1 MQDLPSQ
8 PFLGWRH
15 TMDAFESGLAC
26 YCHQSQNEVN
36 RIRRFS
42 QSIDSHW
49 ESKAKRLDI
58 DLEKSLANTTCEDR
72 RQELG
77 ETYGMFYY
85 EAIVKSEWIHRH
97 SVVIT
102 ISSFV
107 ENSLHELCVLLASRT
122 NKSLKLPQRK
132 GMSKVEKCL
141 LYLECNAGLCLAE
154 CKEESEAMI
163 TTYRLRNQIVHNNGK
178 VTEQFEKQKAQWKGL
193 VKGSLGAYIE
203 IDSEFITW
211 YLDQVAAFYYKLST
225 EVSLFITRTKL
236 A

>member
-1 MQDLPSQ
+1 IS
-8 PFLGWRH
+8 WRH

-49 ESKAKRLDI
+49 ESKAKRLDSEF
-58 DLEKSLANTTCEDR
+58 EKSLAETTCEDK

-85 EAIVKSEWIHRH
+85 EDIVKSEWIHKH

-107 ENSLHELCVLLASRT
+107 ENSLYELCELLALHQGQP
-122 NKSLKLPQRK
+122 LKLHEK
-132 GMSKVEKCL
+132 GRLSKVEKCL
-141 LYLECNAGLCLAE
+141 LYLEDNAHLNLAE
-154 CKEESEAMI
+154 CKEEADAMI
-163 TTYRLRNQIVHNNGK
+163 VAYKLRNQIIHNNGK
-178 VTEQFEKQKAQWKGL
+178 VTERFEKQKAQWKGL

-203 IDSEFITW
+203 IDSKFITW
-211 YLDQVAAFYYKLST
+211 YLEQVAAFYYKLAP
-225 EVSLFITRTKL
+225 EVSSFIQRTKI

>member
-1 MQDLPSQ
+1 
-8 PFLGWRH
+8 
-15 TMDAFESGLAC
+15 MDAFESGLAC

-49 ESKAKRLDI
+49 ESKAKRLDSEF
-58 DLEKSLANTTCEDR
+58 EKSLANTTCEDQ

-85 EAIVKSEWIHRH
+85 EDIVKSEWIHKH

-107 ENSLHELCVLLASRT
+107 ENSLYELCELLALHQGQP
-122 NKSLKLPQRK
+122 LKLHEK
-132 GMSKVEKCL
+132 GRLSKVEKCL
-141 LYLECNAGLCLAE
+141 LNLEDNAHLNLAE
-154 CKEESEAMI
+154 CKEEADAMI
-163 TTYRLRNQIVHNNGK
+163 VAYKLRNQIIHNNGK
-178 VTEQFEKQKAQWKGL
+178 VTERFEKQKAQWKGL

-203 IDSEFITW
+203 IDSKFITW
-211 YLDQVAAFYYKLST
+211 YLEQVAAFYYKLT
-225 EVSLFITRTKL
+225 PEVSLFIQRTKI

>member
-1 MQDLPSQ
+1 
-8 PFLGWRH
+8 
-15 TMDAFESGLAC
+15 
-26 YCHQSQNEVN
+26 HQSQNEVN

-49 ESKAKRLDI
+49 ESKAKRLDSEF
-58 DLEKSLANTTCEDR
+58 EKSLAETTCEDK

-85 EAIVKSEWIHRH
+85 EDIVKSEWIHKH

-107 ENSLHELCVLLASRT
+107 ENSLYELCELLALHQGQP
-122 NKSLKLPQRK
+122 LKLHEK
-132 GMSKVEKCL
+132 GRLSKVEKCL
-141 LYLECNAGLCLAE
+141 LYLEDNAHLNLAE
-154 CKEESEAMI
+154 CKEEADAMI
-163 TTYRLRNQIVHNNGK
+163 VAYKLRNQIIHNNGK
-178 VTEQFEKQKAQWKGL
+178 VTERFEKQKAQWKGL

-203 IDSEFITW
+203 IDSKFITW
-211 YLDQVAAFYYKLST
+211 YLEQVAAFYYKLAP
-225 EVSLFITRTKL
+225 EVSSFIQRTKI

>member
-1 MQDLPSQ
+1 
-8 PFLGWRH
+8 
-15 TMDAFESGLAC
+15 MDAFESGLAC

-49 ESKAKRLDI
+49 ESKAKRLDSEF
-58 DLEKSLANTTCEDR
+58 EKSLAKTTCEDQ

-85 EAIVKSEWIHRH
+85 EDIVKSEWIHKH

-107 ENSLHELCVLLASRT
+107 ENSLYELCELLA
-122 NKSLKLPQRK
+122 LHK
-132 GMSKVEKCL
+132 GQPLTLLEKGRLSKVEKCL
-141 LYLECNAGLCLAE
+141 RYLRDNAHLSFAE
-154 CKEESEAMI
+154 CKEEADAMI
-163 TTYRLRNQIVHNNGK
+163 VAYKLRNQIIHNNGK
-178 VTEQFEKQKAQWKGL
+178 ATERFEKQKAQWKGL

-203 IDSEFITW
+203 IDSKFITW
-211 YLDQVAAFYYKLST
+211 YLEQVAAFYYKLAP
-225 EVSLFITRTKL
+225 EVSSFIRRTKI

>member
-1 MQDLPSQ
+1 
-8 PFLGWRH
+8 
-15 TMDAFESGLAC
+15 MDAFESGLAC

-49 ESKAKRLDI
+49 ESKAKRLDSEF
-58 DLEKSLANTTCEDR
+58 EKSLAETTCEDK

-85 EAIVKSEWIHRH
+85 EDIVKSEWIHKH

-107 ENSLHELCVLLASRT
+107 ENSLYELCELLALHQGQP
-122 NKSLKLPQRK
+122 LKLHEK
-132 GMSKVEKCL
+132 GRLSKVEKCL
-141 LYLECNAGLCLAE
+141 LYLEDNAHLNLAE
-154 CKEESEAMI
+154 CKEEADAMI
-163 TTYRLRNQIVHNNGK
+163 VAYKLRNQIIHNNGK
-178 VTEQFEKQKAQWKGL
+178 VTERFEKQKAQWKGL
-193 VKGSLGAYIE
+193 VKGRLGAYIE
-203 IDSEFITW
+203 IDSKFLTW
-211 YLDQVAAFYYKLST
+211 YLEQVAAFYYKLAP
-225 EVSLFITRTKL
+225 EVSSFIQRTKI

>member
-1 MQDLPSQ
+1 FCLTKRCLSSRWL
-8 PFLGWRH
+8 F
-15 TMDAFESGLAC
+15 S
-26 YCHQSQNEVN
+26 HQSQNEVN

-49 ESKAKRLDI
+49 ESKAKRLDSEF
-58 DLEKSLANTTCEDR
+58 EKSLAETTCEDK

-85 EAIVKSEWIHRH
+85 EDIVKSEWIHKH

-107 ENSLHELCVLLASRT
+107 ENSLYELCELLALHQGQP
-122 NKSLKLPQRK
+122 LKLHEK
-132 GMSKVEKCL
+132 GRLSKVEKCL
-141 LYLECNAGLCLAE
+141 LYLEDNAHLNLAE
-154 CKEESEAMI
+154 CKEEADAMI
-163 TTYRLRNQIVHNNGK
+163 VAYKLRNQIIHNNGK
-178 VTEQFEKQKAQWKGL
+178 VTERFEKQKAQWKGL

-203 IDSEFITW
+203 IDSKFITW
-211 YLDQVAAFYYKLST
+211 YLEQVAAFYYKLAP
-225 EVSLFITRTKL
+225 EVSSFIQRTKI

>member
-1 MQDLPSQ
+1 AIS
-8 PFLGWRH
+8 WRH

-49 ESKAKRLDI
+49 ESKAKRLDSEF
-58 DLEKSLANTTCEDR
+58 EKSLAETTCEDK

-85 EAIVKSEWIHRH
+85 EDIVKSEWIHKH

-107 ENSLHELCVLLASRT
+107 ENSLYELCELLALHQGQP
-122 NKSLKLPQRK
+122 LKLHEK
-132 GMSKVEKCL
+132 GRLSKVEKCL
-141 LYLECNAGLCLAE
+141 LYLEDNAHLNLAE
-154 CKEESEAMI
+154 CKEEADAMI
-163 TTYRLRNQIVHNNGK
+163 VAYKLRNQIIHNNGK
-178 VTEQFEKQKAQWKGL
+178 VTERFEKQKAQWKGL

-203 IDSEFITW
+203 IDSKFITW
-211 YLDQVAAFYYKLST
+211 YLEQVAAFYYKLAP
-225 EVSLFITRTKL
+225 EVSSFIQRTKI

>member
-1 MQDLPSQ
+1 
-8 PFLGWRH
+8 
-15 TMDAFESGLAC
+15 MDAFESGLAC

-49 ESKAKRLDI
+49 ESKAKRLDSEF
-58 DLEKSLANTTCEDR
+58 EKSLAETTCEDK

-85 EAIVKSEWIHRH
+85 EDIVKSEWIHKH

-107 ENSLHELCVLLASRT
+107 ENSLYELCELLALHQGQP
-122 NKSLKLPQRK
+122 LKLHEK
-132 GMSKVEKCL
+132 GRLSKVEKCL
-141 LYLECNAGLCLAE
+141 LYLEDNAHLNLAE
-154 CKEESEAMI
+154 CKEEADAMI
-163 TTYRLRNQIVHNNGK
+163 VAYKLRNQIIHNNGK
-178 VTEQFEKQKAQWKGL
+178 VTERFEKQKAQWKGL

-203 IDSEFITW
+203 IDSKFITW
-211 YLDQVAAFYYKLST
+211 YLEQVAAFYYKLAP
-225 EVSLFITRTKL
+225 EVSSFIQRTKI

>member
-1 MQDLPSQ
+1 
-8 PFLGWRH
+8 
-15 TMDAFESGLAC
+15 MDAFESGLAC

-49 ESKAKRLDI
+49 ESKAKRLDSEF
-58 DLEKSLANTTCEDR
+58 EKSLAETTCEDK

-85 EAIVKSEWIHRH
+85 EDIVKSEWIHKH

-107 ENSLHELCVLLASRT
+107 ENSLYELCELLALHQGQP
-122 NKSLKLPQRK
+122 LKLHEK
-132 GMSKVEKCL
+132 GRLSKVEKCL
-141 LYLECNAGLCLAE
+141 LYLEDNAHLNLAE
-154 CKEESEAMI
+154 CKEEADAMI
-163 TTYRLRNQIVHNNGK
+163 VAYKLRNQIIHNNGK
-178 VTEQFEKQKAQWKGL
+178 MTERFEKQKAQWKGL

-203 IDSEFITW
+203 IDSKFITW
-211 YLDQVAAFYYKLST
+211 YLEQVAAFYYKLAP
-225 EVSLFITRTKL
+225 EVSSFIQRTKI

>member
-1 MQDLPSQ
+1 
-8 PFLGWRH
+8 
-15 TMDAFESGLAC
+15 MDAFESGLAC

-49 ESKAKRLDI
+49 ESKAKRLDSEF
-58 DLEKSLANTTCEDR
+58 EKSLAKTTCEDQ

-85 EAIVKSEWIHRH
+85 EDIVKSEWIHKH

-107 ENSLHELCVLLASRT
+107 ENSLYELCELLALHQGQP
-122 NKSLKLPQRK
+122 LKLHEK
-132 GMSKVEKCL
+132 GRLSKVEKCL
-141 LYLECNAGLCLAE
+141 LYLEDNAHLSLAE
-154 CKEESEAMI
+154 CKEEADGMI
-163 TTYRLRNQIVHNNGK
+163 VGYKLRNQIIHNNGK
-178 VTEQFEKQKAQWKGL
+178 VTERFEKQKAQWKGL

-203 IDSEFITW
+203 IDSKFITW
-211 YLDQVAAFYYKLST
+211 YLEQVAAFYYKLAP
-225 EVSLFITRTKL
+225 EVSSFIQRTKI